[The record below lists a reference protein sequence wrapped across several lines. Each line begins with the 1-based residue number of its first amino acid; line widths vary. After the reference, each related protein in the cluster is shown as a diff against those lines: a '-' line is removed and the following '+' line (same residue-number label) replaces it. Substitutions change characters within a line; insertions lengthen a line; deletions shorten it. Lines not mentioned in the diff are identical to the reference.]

1 MYVMLTQKLSKG
13 FKSWKAMAEANA
25 EKIKGFNGKI
35 LYAGSHAEDDNSMVV
50 IMHYES
56 KEGLMAFKNDEE
68 LTKARQEAG
77 VGFDAGIK
85 VCGACREGS
94 DSRKTIAV
102 TFYSCQR
109 RKLRTSGL
117 KNPLT
122 SMIRFLLGE
131 MDGKT
136 ARSRGCLARG

>member
-1 MYVMLTQKLSKG
+1 MTDVM
-13 FKSWKAMAEANA
+13 NA
-25 EKIKGFNGKI
+25 LETRSLRTWGR
-35 LYAGSHAEDDNSMVV
+35 L
-50 IMHYES
+50 
-56 KEGLMAFKNDEE
+56 
-68 LTKARQEAG
+68 
-77 VGFDAGIK
+77 GFDAGIK

-131 MDGKT
+131 VDGKA

>member
-25 EKIKGFNGKI
+25 DKIKGFNGKI

-56 KEGLMAFKNDEE
+56 KEGLMAFKNHDE

-77 VGFDAGIK
+77 ALTETTVLTILSDDA
-85 VCGACREGS
+85 
-94 DSRKTIAV
+94 
-102 TFYSCQR
+102 
-109 RKLRTSGL
+109 L
-117 KNPLT
+117 
-122 SMIRFLLGE
+122 
-131 MDGKT
+131 MDFPG
-136 ARSRGCLARG
+136 